1 MPAKVDVSEAEDPI
15 DRIARAAAHAGEDG
29 EADTTSVAQ
38 DDASELIEA
47 LLTKKAQG
55 GSPRT
60 GKSAS
65 GTPRFSLDSD
75 ESGHTKQPQFTSQAK
90 GTGTPHSARTV
101 SLKRRAG
108 SDSPSTKK
116 VTALTPESAKK

>member
-1 MPAKVDVSEAEDPI
+1 MPAKVDVSEAKDPF
-15 DRIARAAAHAGEDG
+15 DRIASATGHTGEDG
-29 EADTTSVAQ
+29 EAGTASVAQ

-65 GTPRFSLDSD
+65 GALRFSMDSD
-75 ESGHTKQPQFTSQAK
+75 ESGNIKPPQFTSQAK
-90 GTGTPHSARTV
+90 GTGTPNSARTV
-101 SLKRRAG
+101 QLKRRAG

-116 VTALTPESAKK
+116 VSASTPESAKK